1 MGDAFG
7 VLLRSHR
14 LRRRLTQEALAE
26 RAGISSRSVAE
37 LERGRGRSPRPRSLE
52 QLATALDLDGEER
65 EEFIA
70 AGHTLFW
77 ASRAGRTD
85 RDPAGESVPD
95 AGSTCRQ
102 LPADAPDFVGRDDE
116 LALLSSVLDPGNH
129 NARLAVLSGPPGVG
143 KTALAVHA
151 GHRFASWFPD
161 GQLYAALRGGTA
173 DPVDPAEVLAQ
184 WLRALGVDGSALPVG
199 VDARAAL
206 FRDRLAVQRVLLVID
221 DAGGY
226 RQVEQLL
233 PAKGVAMMVTS
244 RLPLTGLPGVTS
256 IDLRP
261 LSGPTAVRLLS
272 QVAGE
277 ERVRAEPAAAVELV
291 SACGGLPLAVRIAG
305 ARLAARPH
313 WSVEALNERLADE
326 RRRLNELRHGDLA
339 VRPGLHLAHEGLTPT
354 AARAFALLGEL
365 GVPSFPEWAVAALL
379 GVDPAAGT
387 AVLEELLD
395 ARLLEALGSDRAG
408 QPRYRFHDITRLY
421 ARERREA
428 AIPQSEWTAALAR
441 AATGWLALARHAQ
454 DHLDCLR
461 FHLDDRDHPAAV
473 TDQRA
478 AAAVADRPVEW
489 FEAEREALAVLVS
502 ACAEADLAATARCLA
517 GCSADFYELRGYYD
531 DWRRAVSAAQAACR
545 RAGDRAGEAT
555 MLRGLGSCL
564 IELDDPKAAMSALN
578 AARTLAEETG
588 DLAGVALAGK
598 EIGFMLSL
606 VGRVQEAEA
615 ELRTAAERL
624 GQADLPLARA
634 LALTSLGFVLR
645 ERGDTAEAVDVI
657 TSALSIARS
666 CGARFTE
673 AYALRGL
680 SGALRACDRPRQ
692 AQAAAREAAAIFEQV
707 GDLIGTAQSLR
718 VLGEALAHEPHR
730 LEEVQQALTAAAA
743 LFREQGHRW
752 GLALTEL
759 SLGEIEARQG
769 NPEAAARLR
778 RSLRYWVDE
787 QVPALQA
794 RTLVALADAGEQ
806 QGDPAAR
813 ELLMRAYQIYQALEA
828 PAAAELARRLGMQ
841 EGAAPTT

>member
-14 LRRRLTQEALAE
+14 LRRQLTQEALAE

-77 ASRAGRTD
+77 ASRTGRTD
-85 RDPAGESVPD
+85 RSPAGESVPD

-116 LALLSSVLDPGNH
+116 LALLASVLDPGNH

-161 GQLYAALRGGTA
+161 GQLYAALRGATA

-206 FRDRLAVQRVLLVID
+206 FRDRLAVQRVLLVVD

-339 VRPGLHLAHEGLTPT
+339 VRPGLHLAHEGLTST

-379 GVDPAAGT
+379 GVDPGAGT

-428 AIPQSEWTAALAR
+428 TIPQSEWTAALAR

-478 AAAVADRPVEW
+478 AAAVAERPVEW

-502 ACAEADLAATARCLA
+502 ACAEAGLAATARCLA

-531 DWRRAVSAAQAACR
+531 DWRRAMSVAQAACQ
-545 RAGDRAGEAT
+545 RADDRAGEAT

-578 AARTLAEETG
+578 SARALAEEIG
-588 DLAGVALAGK
+588 DLAGAALAGK
-598 EIGFMLSL
+598 EVGFMLSL
-606 VGRVQEAEA
+606 IGRVQEAEA

-645 ERGDTAEAVDVI
+645 ERGETAEAVDVI

-692 AQAAAREAAAIFEQV
+692 AQAAAREAAAIFEQI

-769 NPEAAARLR
+769 NPQATARLR
-778 RSLRYWVDE
+778 RSLKYWVDE

-806 QGDPAAR
+806 QGDPATR
-813 ELLMRAYQIYQALEA
+813 ELLLQAYQIYQALEA
-828 PAAAELARRLGMQ
+828 PAAAELACRLGLP
-841 EGAAPTT
+841 EGAAPAT